1 MKSIKVS
8 NTNFTGANFQK
19 SDLSNSEFFR
29 TIFTKSNFRK
39 ANLSYAKMIKTDFYK
54 SRIRE
59 TVLQNTYF
67 QDTNLLSEKFYKS
80 DTSSVNYKNCILPS
94 GEHLK

>member
-19 SDLSNSEFFR
+19 SDLSNSELFR
-29 TIFTKSNFRK
+29 TKSNFRK

-67 QDTNLLSEKFYKS
+67 QDTNLLSAKFYKS